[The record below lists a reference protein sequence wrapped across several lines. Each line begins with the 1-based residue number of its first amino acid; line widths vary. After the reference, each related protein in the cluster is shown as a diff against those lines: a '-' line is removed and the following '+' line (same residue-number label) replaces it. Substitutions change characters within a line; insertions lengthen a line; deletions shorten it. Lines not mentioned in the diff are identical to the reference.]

1 MDVKKVAASLHPL
14 ERKVIPALAKHHAV
28 EALVAATGLK
38 DVEVVRALQWLENK
52 KLATVAVE
60 PREVV
65 QLDANG
71 RAYQKKG
78 LPERHFLEALAPK
91 ELSLEQLLKKSGL
104 SREEVNACIGFL
116 RNRGFILLRKE
127 KDLVVKLTEKG
138 HAALKSELP
147 EEKFFKKTFPLTVD
161 TLTKDEKTLL
171 DDLKRRKQMVAVEQ
185 RKDKIAK
192 LTQDGERL
200 VAAGVG
206 DVNVIETLSTEL
218 LRSGQWRNKQFRRYD
233 VTVQV
238 PKISG
243 GRKHFVN
250 EAMQYIRKIW
260 TDMGFTEMEGS
271 MLQTSFWNLDTL
283 FVPQDHPARELQDT
297 FYVKN
302 PALGKLPSPALVK
315 KVKAAQEDG
324 SGTGST
330 GWQTSWSEDVA
341 RKNVLRTHTTALS
354 AQTLARLKQTD
365 LPAKFF
371 AVGRVFR
378 NETLD
383 WKHLFEFNQ
392 VEGIVVD
399 PKANLRHLFGY
410 LKEFY
415 AKMGFTKVRMVPSYY
430 PYTEPSME
438 VHVWHPI
445 KNEWVETGGA
455 GIFRPEVTVPL
466 LGHDV
471 PVLAWGQGM
480 ERIITEYYKIAD
492 LRELYRND
500 IKQLREIKAWVR

>member
-1 MDVKKVAASLHPL
+1 MDVRKVAATLHPL
-14 ERKVIPALAKHHAV
+14 ERKVLPALAKHSTV
-28 EALVAATGLK
+28 DGLMGATGLK

-52 KLATVAVE
+52 KLASVAVE

-78 LPERHFLEALAPK
+78 LPERHFLEALEAK

-104 SREEVNACIGFL
+104 SREEVNASIGVL
-116 RNRGFILLRKE
+116 RSKGLILLRKE
-127 KDLVVKLTEKG
+127 KDLMLKLTEKG
-138 HAALKSELP
+138 QSTLKSELP
-147 EEKFFKKTFPLTVD
+147 EEQLFKKSFPLMVGS
-161 TLTKDEKTLL
+161 LSKDEKTVL
-171 DDLKRRKQMVAVEQ
+171 DDLKRRKEMVIVEL

-192 LTQDGERL
+192 LTPDGEKL

-206 DVNVIETLSTEL
+206 EVNVIETLSAEIL
-218 LRSGQWRNKQFRRYD
+218 KSGQWRNKQFRRYD

-238 PKISG
+238 PKITG

-250 EAMQYIRKIW
+250 EAMGYIRKIW

-271 MLQTSFWNLDTL
+271 MVQTSFWNLDAL

-297 FYVKN
+297 FYLKN
-302 PALGKLPSPALVK
+302 PVKGKLPAAALVK
-315 KVKAAQEDG
+315 KTKAVHEDG
-324 SGTGST
+324 GDTGST
-330 GWQTSWSEDVA
+330 GWQTSWNEEMA
-341 RKNVLRTHTTALS
+341 AKNVLRTHTTALS
-354 AQTLARLKQTD
+354 AQTLARLKQAD

-399 PKANLRHLFGY
+399 PNANLRHLFGY

-415 AKMGFTKVRMVPSYY
+415 AKLGFTKVRMVPSYF

-455 GIFRPEVTVPL
+455 GIFRTEVTKPL
-466 LGHDV
+466 LGHDI

-480 ERIITEYYKIAD
+480 ERLITEYYKITD

-500 IKQLREIKAWVR
+500 IKQLREIKAWVK